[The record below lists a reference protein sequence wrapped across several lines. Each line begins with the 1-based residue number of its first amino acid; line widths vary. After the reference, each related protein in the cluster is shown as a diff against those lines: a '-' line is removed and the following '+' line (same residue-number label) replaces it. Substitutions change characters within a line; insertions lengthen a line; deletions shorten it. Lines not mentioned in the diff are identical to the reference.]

1 MGLFGI
7 KLKPKEVTIDYDK
20 LAEAI
25 VKANRIIKEDE
36 QDLALKQKEQENKEW
51 NETLGYKIYPED
63 ETGIK
68 KVLHSLRNSIVVCWN
83 SFNLNPRKI
92 KDDTVVFLLMQ
103 SVVSLFFS
111 VLKII
116 LYLGS
121 ALFLLLFVLSFIPD
135 YAWPISHKIMSL
147 LISIFLF
154 IYGRMFRLAACEIDN
169 MTDRQ
174 YVVGIFSGLS
184 AFLALIVAIIS
195 LIVAVMK

>member
-7 KLKPKEVTIDYDK
+7 KSKPKEVTIDYDK

-25 VKANRIIKEDE
+25 VKANKIIKEDE
-36 QDLALKQKEQENKEW
+36 QNLALKQKEQENKEW
-51 NETLGYKIYPED
+51 NETMGYKIYPED

-68 KVLHSLRNSIVVCWN
+68 KVFHSILNSIVVCWN
-83 SFNLNPRKI
+83 TFNLNPRKI

-103 SVVSLFFS
+103 SVVSSFFS

-116 LYLGS
+116 LYLGA
-121 ALFLLLFVLSFIPD
+121 ALFLLLFVLSFFPD
-135 YAWPISHKIMSL
+135 YAWSISHKILSL
-147 LISIFLF
+147 VICIFLF
-154 IYGRMFRLAACEIDN
+154 IYGKMFRLAALEIDN